1 MGLHSLTG
9 LAGTVR
15 ISWSKAGSTEDISGA
30 QPSAGTV
37 SCPVA
42 ELKAS
47 EASCAIHV
55 SPSAAWKYFENK
67 GSIKKWI
74 NGNISERGLAGGLY
88 SCEIANVTGSED
100 NKCRVASER
109 DRINCHRV

>member
-15 ISWSKAGSTEDISGA
+15 ISWSVSGA

-37 SCPVA
+37 SRPVA

-55 SPSAAWKYFENK
+55 NLSAAWKYFENK

-74 NGNISERGLAGGLY
+74 NGNISERGWAGGRAGY
-88 SCEIANVTGSED
+88 T
-100 NKCRVASER
+100 RVK
-109 DRINCHRV
+109 